1 MVGAVESGG
10 IWSILNGLLARVE
23 NNMETRGN
31 IEELDILVVGTVGAD
46 EVGNEWGIS
55 KSDI

>member
-10 IWSILNGLLARVE
+10 IWGILNGLLAWVE

-31 IEELDILVVGTVGAD
+31 IEELDMLVVGVVGAD
-46 EVGNEWGIS
+46 ELGNEWGIG
-55 KSDI
+55 